1 MSKTFQLSDQDAQN
15 FTQELMALRRAA
27 NERMNLDDFKHLKK
41 IERWGKLCT
50 AAGYNWRKWKI

>member
-41 IERWGKLCT
+41 IERWANFAQPQVIARHG
-50 AAGYNWRKWKI
+50 